1 MVPRPRVGSPFF
13 HLQSEA
19 GSIRQPLCY
28 LHHFSTLSHQSRIA
42 KRAAGGSASAIPT
55 GLLTQTIRALCVRR
69 SRLFFLQK
77 KARQNHTENAFLC
90 IKCVKCCHHIH
101 RFGRKNVGS
110 EILQDNMLSIKSYL
124 IKKMHTVFDYLPILE
139 SNQFKNV
146 DEQLLLLTDSPP

>member
-1 MVPRPRVGSPFF
+1 MGSDHINRQTFQNLWTDWTISWQCGGGSASRVGSPFF

-55 GLLTQTIRALCVRR
+55 GLRTQTIRALCVRR

-110 EILQDNMLSIKSYL
+110 EILQDNMLLKVIW
-124 IKKMHTVFDYLPILE
+124 
-139 SNQFKNV
+139 
-146 DEQLLLLTDSPP
+146 